1 LDINGKEPSEYER
14 GRKDTVFIP
23 NGGRVRIAVEF
34 GDYSDPNHPLMY
46 HCHLLRHEDDGMIGQ
61 FLLVEPGKESQ
72 VPMELPKDS
81 SGTHNHH

>member
-1 LDINGKEPSEYER
+1 
-14 GRKDTVFIP
+14 
-23 NGGRVRIAVEF
+23 
-34 GDYSDPNHPLMY
+34 MY
-46 HCHLLRHEDDGMIGQ
+46 HCHLLRHEDDGMMGQ